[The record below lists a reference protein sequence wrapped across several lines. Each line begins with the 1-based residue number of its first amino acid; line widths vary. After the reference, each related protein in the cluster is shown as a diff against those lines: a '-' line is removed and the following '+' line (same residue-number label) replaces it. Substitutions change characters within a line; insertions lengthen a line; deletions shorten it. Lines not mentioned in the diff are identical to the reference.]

1 MAKTCFHGVFVSI
14 ACAARADFYFN
25 GIDFP
30 YSKPTGRF
38 SNGLNTADQIVRLL
52 GLKKS
57 PPPFLYLVN
66 VPSNFQKNILQGA
79 NFASGGSGIL
89 RDTGKAKRV
98 IPLEE
103 QIQQFSTIRSNI
115 TNMTGSEEATDKIL
129 SKAFILISIGSNDM
143 FEYLL
148 DLSKPM
154 SLAEFNA
161 TLISTYEYHIKT
173 LYELG
178 ARTFG
183 ILTVPPI
190 GCTPFARAVF
200 TGNNSC
206 SEPAQAMAVQFY
218 FDVASSLEQ
227 FSSTVQDMKYSVGNT
242 FLMTSVLTG
251 DKLAFGLKNI
261 AAACCGNGT
270 YENPMYFVAMR
281 CLPPNYKR
289 DWSGLPDE
297 LLTKIG
303 QYVSGHFDMIR
314 FRSVCRR
321 WRHSLP
327 LSHTNNWHLHL
338 QITLLKEPKPDYR
351 IRIPLPFYESYDPE
365 LEAESS
371 PYHTVPSSIVKTTVC
386 IINQSSLLK
395 LEETQQEE
403 YDDKV
408 CMVLVLCDHG
418 RLLFWRNG
426 DEHMKEISNKFRYD
440 DIAVYKGH
448 FIAIDRWGTVSFVDS
463 SSLTVIQYTPPVLSG
478 GKKKNLVVC
487 SEQLY
492 VADRY
497 FDRAR
502 TSQNP
507 YGKWDPSVVDFKIY
521 KLDEDWGRWIE
532 ITSLNDQ
539 ILFLGKDQK
548 VMVFLSSTWLIE
560 GLGAYYLSLVAL
572 ICFVL
577 HHGSAKVFNLY

>member
-1 MAKTCFHGVFVSI
+1 M
-14 ACAARADFYFN
+14 
-25 GIDFP
+25 
-30 YSKPTGRF
+30 GR
-38 SNGLNTADQIVRLL
+38 
-52 GLKKS
+52 
-57 PPPFLYLVN
+57 
-66 VPSNFQKNILQGA
+66 
-79 NFASGGSGIL
+79 
-89 RDTGKAKRV
+89 
-98 IPLEE
+98 
-103 QIQQFSTIRSNI
+103 
-115 TNMTGSEEATDKIL
+115 
-129 SKAFILISIGSNDM
+129 
-143 FEYLL
+143 
-148 DLSKPM
+148 
-154 SLAEFNA
+154 
-161 TLISTYEYHIKT
+161 
-173 LYELG
+173 
-178 ARTFG
+178 
-183 ILTVPPI
+183 
-190 GCTPFARAVF
+190 
-200 TGNNSC
+200 
-206 SEPAQAMAVQFY
+206 
-218 FDVASSLEQ
+218 
-227 FSSTVQDMKYSVGNT
+227 
-242 FLMTSVLTG
+242 
-251 DKLAFGLKNI
+251 
-261 AAACCGNGT
+261 
-270 YENPMYFVAMR
+270 
-281 CLPPNYKR
+281 R

-395 LEETQQEE
+395 LEETQQE
-403 YDDKV
+403 
-408 CMVLVLCDHG
+408 
-418 RLLFWRNG
+418 
-426 DEHMKEISNKFRYD
+426 
-440 DIAVYKGH
+440 VYKGH

-539 ILFLGKDQK
+539 ILFLGKVLNFFVPIKELSGCNKGNCIYFKGDEFIGSK
-548 VMVFLSSTWLIE
+548 SHGVSVFDLADRRIGSILSFPGCSDMLCPPSWFT
-560 GLGAYYLSLVAL
+560 A
-572 ICFVL
+572 
-577 HHGSAKVFNLY
+577 N

>member
-1 MAKTCFHGVFVSI
+1 M
-14 ACAARADFYFN
+14 
-25 GIDFP
+25 
-30 YSKPTGRF
+30 GR
-38 SNGLNTADQIVRLL
+38 
-52 GLKKS
+52 
-57 PPPFLYLVN
+57 
-66 VPSNFQKNILQGA
+66 
-79 NFASGGSGIL
+79 
-89 RDTGKAKRV
+89 
-98 IPLEE
+98 
-103 QIQQFSTIRSNI
+103 
-115 TNMTGSEEATDKIL
+115 
-129 SKAFILISIGSNDM
+129 
-143 FEYLL
+143 
-148 DLSKPM
+148 
-154 SLAEFNA
+154 
-161 TLISTYEYHIKT
+161 
-173 LYELG
+173 
-178 ARTFG
+178 
-183 ILTVPPI
+183 
-190 GCTPFARAVF
+190 
-200 TGNNSC
+200 
-206 SEPAQAMAVQFY
+206 
-218 FDVASSLEQ
+218 
-227 FSSTVQDMKYSVGNT
+227 
-242 FLMTSVLTG
+242 
-251 DKLAFGLKNI
+251 
-261 AAACCGNGT
+261 
-270 YENPMYFVAMR
+270 
-281 CLPPNYKR
+281 R

-418 RLLFWRNG
+418 RLLLWRNG

-502 TSQNP
+502 KSQNP

-539 ILFLGKDQK
+539 ILFLGKVLNFFVPIKELSGCNKGNCIYFRGDEFIGSK
-548 VMVFLSSTWLIE
+548 SHGVSVFDLADRRIGSILSFPGCSDMLCPPSWFT
-560 GLGAYYLSLVAL
+560 A
-572 ICFVL
+572 
-577 HHGSAKVFNLY
+577 N